1 MYIRI
6 RHPLRVL
13 DPGFQILQPWADLS
27 HQSWTDLTHRSGD
40 FYHDL
45 AMQQGE
51 LIHEIHEWSAWWF
64 WTDHD
69 DFHIFT
75 AVYIDAICPAF
86 VFRYDPEKKIAG
98 PEGGPNASGQRLQMG
113 YFTNFWKTDGDY
125 LGKSW
130 ISWDPFLEWDLLGFK
145 SGYLGEKKNAQFSS
159 MILPLKPPCIVDFA
173 ASHVWLP
180 DYGPTKVCREEMY
193 LGLAVVREPSMKWF
207 RFRLLKF
214 YKESNPIVECRQ
226 VIPRNGSCTC
236 LE

>member
-86 VFRYDPEKKIAG
+86 VFRYDPEKKNCRPRRGTKRVWPKVADGIFHQLL
-98 PEGGPNASGQRLQMG
+98 ENWWWLSGEILDFMG
-113 YFTNFWKTDGDY
+113 SFSRVGFIGIQI
-125 LGKSW
+125 W
-130 ISWDPFLEWDLLGFK
+130 IPWR
-145 SGYLGEKKNAQFSS
+145 KKNAQFSS

-236 LE
+236 PE